1 MGLQIDLEKGELIP
15 ISRIT
20 MEELASK
27 ISYKII
33 ELLTTWVFIWVPH
46 RNQQWLEIMWK
57 GGFVK
62 G

>member
-1 MGLQIDLEKGELIP
+1 MGLQIDLEKGELIL

-33 ELLTTWVFIWVPH
+33 ELLTTWVFIWVPR

>member
-33 ELLTTWVFIWVPH
+33 ELLTTWVFIWVPR